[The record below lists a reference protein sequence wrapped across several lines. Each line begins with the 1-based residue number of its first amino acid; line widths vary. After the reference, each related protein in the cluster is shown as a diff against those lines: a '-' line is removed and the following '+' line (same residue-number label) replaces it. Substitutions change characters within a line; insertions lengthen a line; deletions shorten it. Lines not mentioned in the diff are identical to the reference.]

1 MAVTL
6 EEYAAT
12 YLPGR
17 NLPWPKPPRI
27 DSPKAKPALKPL
39 KVRAILWTVYGTLL
53 NVPHGE
59 IVFEHEMELVM
70 DAALDKTIQEF
81 KMWQS
86 MSRKPGAPSAYMKE
100 LYKKAYSTV
109 KLTGGGGKF
118 PEVIS
123 EKIWDDI
130 VKKLFQKEYQ
140 IDAQIYGTHDEFLQ
154 KLTYFFHASIQG
166 CGAYPNA
173 TQALSIAASL
183 GKTQGLLGDG
193 QCFTKAQLFKA
204 LREEDARIEPNNLLT
219 NDICVLSHQ
228 HRVRKPSETLFGTA
242 VTALAQRGISP
253 SETLHVGSNLE
264 RDIAPAK
271 KHGMMTALYAGDK
284 TSLSATPAQLKDVK
298 FRPDVMLTDLD
309 QIADIID

>member
-1 MAVTL
+1 MAISL
-6 EEYAAT
+6 EEYAT
-12 YLPGR
+12 SYLPGR

-27 DSPKAKPALKPL
+27 DSPKAKPTLKPL

-53 NVPHGE
+53 NVAQGE
-59 IVFEHEMELVM
+59 IIFEHEMDLVM

-100 LYKKAYSTV
+100 LYKKAYTNV

-118 PEVIS
+118 PEVTS

-140 IDAQIYGTHDEFLQ
+140 IDAAVYGTHDEFLQ
-154 KLTYFFHASIQG
+154 KLAYFFHASIQG
-166 CGAYPNA
+166 YGAYPNA
-173 TQALSIAASL
+173 AQALNIAASL
-183 GKTQGLLGDG
+183 GKPQGLLGDG
-193 QCFTKAQLFKA
+193 QCFTRAQLYKA
-204 LREEDARIEPNNLLT
+204 LREQDATIEPDQLLMKDLT
-219 NDICVLSHQ
+219 VLSYQ
-228 HRVRKPSETLFGTA
+228 HRVRKPSETLFNAA

-271 KHGMMTALYAGDK
+271 KQGMRTALFAADK
-284 TSLSATPAQLKDVK
+284 TSLSATPEQLKDAK
-298 FRPDVMLTDLD
+298 FRPDVMLTDLN